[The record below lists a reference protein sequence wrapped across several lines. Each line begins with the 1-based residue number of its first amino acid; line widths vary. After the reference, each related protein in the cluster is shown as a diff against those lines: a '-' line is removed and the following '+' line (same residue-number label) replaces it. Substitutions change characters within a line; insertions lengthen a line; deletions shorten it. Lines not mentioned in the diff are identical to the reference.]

1 MGTVTRALFLQAAD
15 EGLHDQFTKEGL
27 LGLYSA
33 VVGVA
38 VAQPQLCL
46 GDGAK
51 PNDIFARELFSKLMT
66 VIETSP
72 PPFDREVGVSRF
84 SAFPPV
90 M

>member
-1 MGTVTRALFLQAAD
+1 MGMVTRWLFLQAAD
-15 EGLHDQFTKEGL
+15 EGLLDQFTKEGL

-66 VIETSP
+66 VRPHLSIVKWVSAGSP
-72 PPFDREVGVSRF
+72 P
-84 SAFPPV
+84 FPL
-90 M
+90 